1 MIINPIIPLYI
12 IIPILI
18 IIIFYIIISTNN
30 KIIYFLIIIN
40 IFIINLKPAI
50 INKNSYKENINILFI
65 IDTTV
70 SMNTKDNNQTRL
82 EQVRKDCLNILETL
96 NNENYSIIT
105 FDNEA
110 NIILPLTNDITYTKQ
125 VIKYIEII
133 DTKYAQGSSLNTP
146 LPLIEKQLKH
156 QNNNIII
163 FMSDGETSND
173 EKLNSYKKLKN
184 KISDGIIIGYGSNNG
199 EYLKNENDEYL
210 TYNNKKIISKIN
222 EPNLR
227 RISNYLN
234 INYINTT
241 NKKELKTKLTKI
253 KHHKNK
259 KNNNIE
265 LYYLFTIPLLILIT
279 IEYKDRKTFI

>member
-1 MIINPIIPLYI
+1 MIINPIIPIYI

-18 IIIFYIIISTNN
+18 IIIFYIIIVTNN
-30 KIIYFLIIIN
+30 KIIYSLIIIN

-50 INKNSYKENINILFI
+50 INKNSYQENINILFI
-65 IDTTV
+65 IDTTI

-82 EQVRKDCLNILETL
+82 EQVKKDCLNIIETL

-110 NIILPLTNDITYTKQ
+110 NIVLPLTNDISYTKQ
-125 VIKYIEII
+125 VIKYIETI
-133 DTKYAQGSSLNTP
+133 DIKYAQGSSLNMP
-146 LPLIEKQLKH
+146 LSLIEKQLKK

-184 KISDGIIIGYGSNNG
+184 KISDGIVIGYGSNNE

-227 RISNYLN
+227 KISNYLN
-234 INYINTT
+234 ISYVNTT

-253 KHHKNK
+253 KHHKSK
-259 KNNNIE
+259 QTNNIE